1 MRHTPSRW
9 IALAALT
16 LAAGCSSLNL
26 FRDIAVE
33 SRATAGVDYGS
44 FKTFRF
50 LHSERKIVRGDDVKV
65 TPTPEPLNVY
75 LEGLV
80 AQGLAPH
87 GLVPIEAK
95 TKVKADLD
103 VRLTVV
109 AKLAASSTAASADPE
124 PDLSILEV
132 AITRTSDNREVWWG
146 STQGEVWEE
155 ADEATTKQ
163 RIEHA
168 VGNLLA
174 RYPN

>member
-1 MRHTPSRW
+1 MTRTPSRW
-9 IALAALT
+9 FALALLALAT
-16 LAAGCSSLNL
+16 SCSSVNL

-33 SRATAGVDYGS
+33 SRTTAGVDYGA

-50 LHSERKIVRGDDVKV
+50 LHSERKIVRGADVKI
-65 TPTPEPLNVY
+65 TPTPEPLDLY
-75 LEGLV
+75 LEDLV
-80 AQGLAPH
+80 TKGLAPH
-87 GLVPIEAK
+87 GLTPVEGKAK
-95 TKVKADLD
+95 GDLD

-109 AKLAASSTAASADPE
+109 AKLAPAASDASPDPE

-146 STQGEVWEE
+146 NTQGEVWEE

-168 VGNLLA
+168 VSTLLQ